1 MKRKIRQVAY
11 YFMIAGLIIHYGC
24 SRKLTE
30 GFNAERAIIQYDTAK
45 FDWYFAE
52 GTKQKLLGN
61 AGQALKFMEECL
73 AINPESDAAYYQ
85 VAQIMLNN
93 GNIAS
98 GKKYIIKA
106 AELDPKNLWY
116 QVTLASIYY
125 QQHNLDSAVLCYERA
140 VKMFPEKES
149 LQISL
154 ANLYTEENKLEK
166 AKQANKAAAKNKKSR
181 KEF

>member
-24 SRKLTE
+24 SRKLTK

-73 AINPESDAAYYQ
+73 AINQESDAAYYQ

-93 GNIAS
+93 GNIL
-98 GKKYIIKA
+98 I
-106 AELDPKNLWY
+106 
-116 QVTLASIYY
+116 
-125 QQHNLDSAVLCYERA
+125 
-140 VKMFPEKES
+140 PEHKIEYVSFIGWKSKGVS
-149 LQISL
+149 LVSNPCITGFY
-154 ANLYTEENKLEK
+154 NIGCHI
-166 AKQANKAAAKNKKSR
+166 R
-181 KEF
+181 K